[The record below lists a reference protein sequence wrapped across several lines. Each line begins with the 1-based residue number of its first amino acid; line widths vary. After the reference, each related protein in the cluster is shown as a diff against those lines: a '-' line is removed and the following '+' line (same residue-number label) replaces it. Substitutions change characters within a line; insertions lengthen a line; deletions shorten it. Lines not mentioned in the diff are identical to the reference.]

1 MLRFELRHYMYL
13 PPYLSHALCHPS
25 TGVPICLSVSP
36 GVPASASLRRDKPPL
51 TRLHRRA
58 TIYRPSG
65 ALISAGIRP
74 QGIPYK
80 LPFIEFL
87 EMPTLYFSTVFS
99 SAREPRTAMHH
110 PVY

>member
-13 PPYLSHALCHPS
+13 LPYLSHALCHPS

-36 GVPASASLRRDKPPL
+36 GFRRYAATPPGYHISPL
-51 TRLHRRA
+51 A
-58 TIYRPSG
+58 G

-87 EMPTLYFSTVFS
+87 EMPNL
-99 SAREPRTAMHH
+99 
-110 PVY
+110 